1 MREIRFRGK
10 HKDGGWEHGCLS
22 VGREGYEIVNTDG
35 MGLFFHCPVDP
46 STVGQYTGLKDKNG
60 KEIYEG
66 DIVKVSW
73 FSEFVFTELECESV
87 GVIEYAQ
94 ARFRIRLVPP
104 LKKSFY
110 YVADCPGT
118 YEEEFLELYKPESW
132 DEGYCIEQIGNIY
145 DNPELL
151 KPLKAR
157 EERQDE

>member
-35 MGLFFHCPVDP
+35 MGLFFHCPVEP
-46 STVGQYTGLKDKNG
+46 ETVGQFTGLKDKDG
-60 KEIYEG
+60 VEIYEG

-73 FSEFVFTELECESV
+73 FSEFGFTELECESV

-94 ARFRIRLVPP
+94 ARFRIRL
-104 LKKSFY
+104 
-110 YVADCPGT
+110 CPGT